1 MEKNEI
7 HVTVTFEGKE
17 YPFDNGS
24 EAYIFH
30 TGILNDL
37 HKIYGTHV
45 LPIYTAIVLDCYR
58 TDGGHTPL
66 GTLADYVAT
75 HWEDTKNKSDGTII
89 RKFYD
94 HIEKEDEK

>member
-1 MEKNEI
+1 MEKNEF

-37 HKIYGTHV
+37 NKIPGIE
-45 LPIYTAIVLDCYR
+45 LSQKAF
-58 TDGGHTPL
+58 
-66 GTLADYVAT
+66 
-75 HWEDTKNKSDGTII
+75 
-89 RKFYD
+89 RKFIAEIRGDINGDNYVKSFKW
-94 HIEKEDEK
+94 IN